1 MKVWR
6 VLITGADGR
15 GTGEQFQDRW
25 RAEEAYEAARA
36 PGAVVTL
43 AEFMNGKQVEIVR
56 DSRFEEKVK

>member
-25 RAEEAYEAARA
+25 RAEEAFEAAKA
-36 PGAVVTL
+36 PGKLVTL
-43 AEFMNGKQVEIVR
+43 AEFVNGRQTEIVK
-56 DSRFEEKVK
+56 DSRWEKVK